1 MKSLL
6 LTTMFLGCTMVAAQA
21 QKPAI
26 PRDAALEA
34 KVEKT
39 LAKMTLD
46 EKIGQMLELNI
57 DVMGNMRVENA
68 KVDREKVRSVLQQY
82 GTGQAELEKLLKMT
96 DEQIIDR
103 LGSYPIDIYQG
114 DTKRVWKLNE
124 TMLDTLISKWKV
136 GSILNAPGTRA
147 PSVEQWQN
155 WIRLIQEKS
164 MKYLGIPDIYGLDH
178 NHGVTYT
185 QGGTLFPQPINMGAT
200 FNTDLVRIGA
210 EITAYESRAANC
222 PWVYNPVVDLSR
234 DPRWPRVYES
244 FGEDAILNSKMVVAE
259 IQGYQ
264 GNDPNHIDRYH
275 VGTST
280 KHYFAYGAPWTG
292 KDRTPAYLSPQMIRE
307 KYFEPFKAA
316 ALAGTLTMM
325 VNSASVNGVPLH
337 ASYEYLTKWLKE
349 DLQWDGFLVTDWADI
364 NNLYSR
370 EKVAKDKKDAIR
382 IAINAGIDMSMDPY
396 NVEFCILLKELVN
409 EGKVP
414 MSRIDDAV
422 RRILRAKYRLGL
434 FDEPNTGGKGFEKFG
449 CDEFA
454 QASLKAAEES
464 EVLLKNEGNILPLKP
479 ANRKILL
486 TGPNANQMRCL
497 HGGWSY
503 TWQGSKAEDLSEKYN
518 TIYEALCN
526 KYGKENII
534 LEQGVTYDEGKA
546 YYDENEPQIDKAVK
560 AAAGADVII
569 ACIGENSYTET
580 PGNLNDLWLSKNQRN
595 LVKELAKTGKPV
607 ILVLNEGRPRLIA
620 DIEPLAKAVID
631 ILIPGNYGADA
642 LANLLAGDANFSAKM
657 PYTYPRE
664 INSLNTY
671 DYKVSEEV
679 GTMAGAYNYDA
690 KVSLQWPFGYG
701 LSYTTYEYSNLKVDK
716 KNFTANDVLTVTVD
730 VKNTG
735 ARAGKEAVLL
745 YSSDIVASVVP
756 DNKRLRDFTKIEL
769 QPGETKTVTFQLP
782 ASKLAFVG
790 ADGRWTLEEGDFV
803 LTVGNQTVGTA
814 CTATKIWDEPN
825 I

>member
-1 MKSLL
+1 MRTTLL
-6 LTTMFLGCTMVAAQA
+6 AIAVCCAAMTTQA

-34 KVEKT
+34 KIEKT

-46 EKIGQMLELNI
+46 EKIGQMLELNL
-57 DVMGNMRVENA
+57 DVMGKMTVENA
-68 KVDREKVRSVLQQY
+68 KVDREKVRSVMQQY
-82 GTGQAELEKLLKMT
+82 GTPKAEAEAVLKLT
-96 DEQIIDR
+96 DAQIIER
-103 LGSYPIDIYQG
+103 FGNYPLDIYQG
-114 DTKRVWKLNE
+114 ETKRVWKLNE

-147 PSVEQWQN
+147 ATVDQWQK
-155 WIRLIQEKS
+155 WIQLIQKKS
-164 MKYLGIPDIYGLDH
+164 MKYIGIPDIYGLDH

-185 QGGTLFPQPINMGAT
+185 QGGTLFPQPINLGAS
-200 FNTDLVRIGA
+200 FNTELAFRGA

-259 IQGYQ
+259 IKGYQ
-264 GNDPNHIDRYH
+264 GNDNNHIDRFH

-292 KDRTPAYLSPQMIRE
+292 KDRTPAYLAPQIIRE
-307 KYFEPFKAA
+307 KYFEPFKQA

-325 VNSASVNGVPLH
+325 VNSASINGVPVH

-364 NNLYSR
+364 NNLFTR

-396 NVEFCILLKELVN
+396 SVEFCILLKELVN
-409 EGKVP
+409 EGKVK
-414 MSRIDDAV
+414 MERIDDAV

-449 CDEFA
+449 CEEFA

-464 EVLLKNEGNILPLKP
+464 EVLLKNDGILPLTKGK
-479 ANRKILL
+479 KILL

-534 LEQGVTYDEGKA
+534 LEQGVTYNEDGA
-546 YYDENEPQIDKAVK
+546 YYDENEPQIDKAV
-560 AAAGADVII
+560 AAAANADVII
-569 ACIGENSYTET
+569 AVIGENSYTET
-580 PGNLNDLWLSKNQRN
+580 PGNLTDLWLSSNQRN
-595 LVKELAKTGKPV
+595 LVKALAKTSKPI

-620 DIEPLAKAVID
+620 DIEPLAKAVVD

-701 LSYTTYEYSNLKVDK
+701 MSYTTFEYANLKVDK
-716 KNFTANDVLTVTVD
+716 ATFSADDILTVSVD

-735 ARAGKEAVLL
+735 SHAGKEAVLL
-745 YSSDIVASVVP
+745 YSSDLVASIVP

-769 QPGETKTVTFQLP
+769 QPGEVKTVTFQLP
-782 ASKLAFVG
+782 AKNLAFVG
-790 ADGRWTLEEGDFV
+790 ADGKWILEEGDFI
-803 LTVGNQTVGTA
+803 LKVGNQTVPTA
-814 CTATKIWDEPN
+814 CERTKVWDEPN

>member
-1 MKSLL
+1 MRTTLL
-6 LTTMFLGCTMVAAQA
+6 AIAVCCAAMTTQA

-39 LAKMTLD
+39 LARMTLD
-46 EKIGQMLELNI
+46 EKIGQMLELNL
-57 DVMGNMRVENA
+57 DVMGKMTVENA
-68 KVDREKVRSVLQQY
+68 KVDREKVRSVMQQY
-82 GTGQAELEKLLKMT
+82 GTPKAEAEAVLKLT
-96 DEQIIDR
+96 DAQIIER
-103 LGSYPIDIYQG
+103 FGNYPLDIYQG
-114 DTKRVWKLNE
+114 ETKRVWKLNE

-147 PSVEQWQN
+147 ATVDQWQK
-155 WIRLIQEKS
+155 WIQLIQKKS
-164 MKYLGIPDIYGLDH
+164 MKYIGIPDIYGLDH

-185 QGGTLFPQPINMGAT
+185 QGGTLFPQPINLGAS
-200 FNTDLVRIGA
+200 FNTELAFRGA

-259 IQGYQ
+259 IKGYQ
-264 GNDPNHIDRYH
+264 GKDNNHIDRFH

-292 KDRTPAYLSPQMIRE
+292 KDRTPAYLAPQIIRE
-307 KYFEPFKAA
+307 KYFEPFKQA

-325 VNSASVNGVPLH
+325 VNSASINGVPVH

-349 DLQWDGFLVTDWADI
+349 YLQWDGFLVTDWADI
-364 NNLYSR
+364 NNLFTR

-396 NVEFCILLKELVN
+396 SVEFCILLKELVN
-409 EGKVP
+409 EGKVK
-414 MSRIDDAV
+414 MERIDDAV

-449 CDEFA
+449 CEEFA

-464 EVLLKNEGNILPLKP
+464 EVLLKNDGILPLAKGK
-479 ANRKILL
+479 KILL

-534 LEQGVTYDEGKA
+534 LEQGVTYHEDGA
-546 YYDENEPQIDKAVK
+546 YYDENEPQIDKAV
-560 AAAGADVII
+560 AAAANADVII
-569 ACIGENSYTET
+569 AAIGENSYTET
-580 PGNLNDLWLSKNQRN
+580 PGNLTDLWLSSNQRN
-595 LVKELAKTGKPV
+595 LVKALAKTSKPI

-620 DIEPLAKAVID
+620 DIEPLAKAVVD

-701 LSYTTYEYSNLKVDK
+701 MSYTTFEYANLKVDK
-716 KNFTANDVLTVTVD
+716 ATFSADDILTISVD

-735 ARAGKEAVLL
+735 SRAGKEAVLL
-745 YSSDIVASVVP
+745 YSSDLVASIVP

-769 QPGETKTVTFQLP
+769 QPGEVKTVTFQLP
-782 ASKLAFVG
+782 AKNLAFVG
-790 ADGRWTLEEGDFV
+790 ADGKWILEEGDFI
-803 LTVGNQTVGTA
+803 LKIGNQTVPTA
-814 CTATKIWDEPN
+814 CERTKVWDEPN